1 MNDRTPM
8 ALGRLPDLDQE
19 ETREWLESLDAAV
32 AAVGPERA
40 RDLVLRLL
48 DRAAEHDLHVPQ
60 VRATD
65 YLNTLPPA
73 AQPAYPGDEAA
84 EARIEA
90 ALRGNSA
97 ALVSR
102 ANRPGLG
109 VGGHIATYASAATL
123 YEVGFNHFFR
133 GKDDGGGDQ
142 LFIQGHASPGIYAR
156 AFLE

>member
-1 MNDRTPM
+1 MLEYKFQDAEFGSSSGSVSNTRTPGSALGGDLMNDRTPM

-48 DRAAEHDLHVPQ
+48 DRAAEHNLNVPQ
-60 VRATD
+60 VRDTD
-65 YLNTLPPA
+65 YLNTLTPA

-90 ALRGNSA
+90 
-97 ALVSR
+97 
-102 ANRPGLG
+102 
-109 VGGHIATYASAATL
+109 
-123 YEVGFNHFFR
+123 
-133 GKDDGGGDQ
+133 
-142 LFIQGHASPGIYAR
+142 
-156 AFLE
+156 